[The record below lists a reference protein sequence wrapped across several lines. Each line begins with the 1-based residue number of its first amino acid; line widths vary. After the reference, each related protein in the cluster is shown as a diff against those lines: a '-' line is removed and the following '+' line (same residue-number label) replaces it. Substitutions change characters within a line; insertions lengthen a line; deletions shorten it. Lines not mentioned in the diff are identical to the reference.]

1 MRIDETVVDGVSIL
15 LVLWSADGLGTD
27 HVG

>member
-15 LVLWSADGLGTD
+15 SDMWSADGLGTD